1 MIGKIMQWVPIEGT
15 RWRNEVADGQENH
28 AVGSPYGVDPRG
40 DLAARRELPI
50 LLHFAVCA
58 GAVMVTLALVF
69 IKHRIETHYAVNKR
83 VTLGCERGGPER
95 H

>member
-1 MIGKIMQWVPIEGT
+1 MVRKIMQWVLLTALILAVT
-15 RWRNEVADGQENH
+15 WR
-28 AVGSPYGVDPRG
+28 P
-40 DLAARRELPI
+40 AANYQI

-69 IKHRIETHYAVNKR
+69 IKHRIETHYGVNKR

>member
-1 MIGKIMQWVPIEGT
+1 MQWVLLTALLVAVI
-15 RWRNEVADGQENH
+15 WR
-28 AVGSPYGVDPRG
+28 PYGNYQ
-40 DLAARRELPI
+40 I
-50 LLHFAVCA
+50 LLHFVVCA
-58 GAVMVTLALVF
+58 GAVMVILALVF